1 MCQNSADAKQS
12 GVGGVWTWLRER
24 LECGLQPYLWQFLA
38 LTFAGWVNRSQQDA
52 IKYLEGR
59 ESSTPGAAR
68 CSSPTF
74 RQAEL
79 LFRHILFALLRN
91 RGLISQDRID
101 LLLSWRHSGF
111 SVHNHTT
118 VYPADTEGMHKL
130 ACYLMRAPV
139 NLSRLRFDKASGLLV
154 YEHRAGHDIDD
165 DALVDPLEFLARVLI
180 HVPQP
185 NKHLVHFY
193 GAYANR
199 VRSTLPLSHAP
210 DEPSQHLPPRRA
222 LTKRWA
228 ELIYRIYDVDPLTC
242 RCGAEMKIIA
252 FVTEPAAIR
261 KILDHRNHKRPRPR
275 APPSPGETIVH

>member
-1 MCQNSADAKQS
+1 M
-12 GVGGVWTWLRER
+12 
-24 LECGLQPYLWQFLA
+24 
-38 LTFAGWVNRSQQDA
+38 
-52 IKYLEGR
+52 
-59 ESSTPGAAR
+59 
-68 CSSPTF
+68 
-74 RQAEL
+74 
-79 LFRHILFALLRN
+79 
-91 RGLISQDRID
+91 
-101 LLLSWRHSGF
+101 
-111 SVHNHTT
+111 
-118 VYPADTEGMHKL
+118 
-130 ACYLMRAPV
+130 
-139 NLSRLRFDKASGLLV
+139 

-275 APPSPGETIVH
+275 APPSPGETIVHSVSLLCTPLVCLETVKPLPVLFLLMRALGSAIACEHSPDLVHPIRVNSAPASPQTRIECPILQELETLELRHEEVLDEGFVRVFVDYNPENYFLELDTFIGVRGE